1 MKATPEVIEAAR
13 AAWSTYLAAR
23 QRGEDAGRPV
33 EALCLATIGINSL
46 SLRSASIGPVKHM
59 LMRTDLDALKHVID
73 EARNRGD
80 SSVRQAVMDF
90 LLNGDKG

>member
-1 MKATPEVIEAAR
+1 M
-13 AAWSTYLAAR
+13 
-23 QRGEDAGRPV
+23 
-33 EALCLATIGINSL
+33 
-46 SLRSASIGPVKHM
+46 RSASIGPVKHM
-59 LMRTDLDALKHVID
+59 LMRTDIDALKHVID